1 MSKTKKEIN
10 SKMKREINLRLLLI
24 ALLYAVFIL
33 LFLSKFN
40 FNPSATIELSENY
53 IFTYGGEIPS
63 GIVVHKNDGFD
74 GQFYYMMALNP
85 SLDKIFLQPHF
96 FQRILYPVLALILSL
111 GIKELLPITLIL
123 INYVAIILSCYILM
137 LILRKYKAN
146 LNLVFI
152 FAFNVGLII
161 SITRNLTEPLM
172 TLLIICA
179 IYFLDKKRH
188 VISMIFF
195 SFALLAR
202 EIALPLYVAL
212 LLYFFIK
219 LDFKKLGLYSFAL
232 IPFLIW
238 EYILFLKTGII
249 PLFLSFNSIS
259 RPFLGLINYLFN
271 VSHNLDIYLI
281 EPSFQEFLIS
291 KETLGEI
298 YKIFSPFPIILIA
311 LFQLLT
317 LFIVFLKNKKITTHL
332 LFLLSQTTMILMLN
346 RGFFFKEEIGGVG
359 RYAILMMLIS
369 IIFYAKEKNN
379 YGIFLRFLL
388 IISFIL
394 SIFISVIFM
403 IQRLIFF
410 NTSYY
415 II

>member
-1 MSKTKKEIN
+1 
-10 SKMKREINLRLLLI
+10 MKREINLRLLLI